1 MLWLEKIPLVDK
13 SPFRHFWL
21 MKSHIG
27 LAALAS
33 ALVVMPPSVGIAAE
47 NEKPASSHTISEF
60 KLGAHISG
68 DEVKLD
74 QAKGKVVAIVYWG
87 IH

>member
-1 MLWLEKIPLVDK
+1 MKTHILLVA
-13 SPFRHFWL
+13 
-21 MKSHIG
+21 M
-27 LAALAS
+27 AS
-33 ALVVMPPSVGIAAE
+33 ALVVLPLSAGAAE
-47 NEKPASSHTISEF
+47 KEKPASSHTISEF

-74 QAKGKVVAIVYWG
+74 QMKGKVVAIVYWG